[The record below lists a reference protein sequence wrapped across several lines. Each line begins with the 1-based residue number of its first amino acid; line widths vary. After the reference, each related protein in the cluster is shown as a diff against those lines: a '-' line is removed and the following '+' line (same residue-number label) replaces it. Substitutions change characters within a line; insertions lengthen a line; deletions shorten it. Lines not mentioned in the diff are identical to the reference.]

1 MLTKVPFG
9 KQFHHDFQSPAR
21 QMCNVETD
29 VSLSGHL
36 ELQSAPRKKRSVN
49 CIVVLEGPENYRAQE
64 MASEIRSKQRG
75 VLRNN
80 TWPVED

>member
-1 MLTKVPFG
+1 MIFRVQLDRCVTL
-9 KQFHHDFQSPAR
+9 KQMYPYPATLN
-21 QMCNVETD
+21 C
-29 VSLSGHL
+29 SLHL
-36 ELQSAPRKKRSVN
+36 EKKGAY
-49 CIVVLEGPENYRAQE
+49 LEGPENYRAQE